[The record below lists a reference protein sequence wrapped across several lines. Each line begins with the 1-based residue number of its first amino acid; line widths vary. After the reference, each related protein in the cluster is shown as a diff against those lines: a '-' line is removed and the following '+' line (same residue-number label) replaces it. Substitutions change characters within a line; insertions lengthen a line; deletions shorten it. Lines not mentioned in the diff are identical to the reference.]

1 MILVHDKNF
10 NPNSQ
15 VLMSQTEHASPRKA
29 QFADIHLQVG
39 QRVQLIQDGASQH
52 KHYTSVIGWVE
63 NEFLML
69 RIPQEDGW
77 IVHLREGMNLEVRL
91 FSGLSIFT
99 FRTRINNMLLNP
111 RNYMLMSFPED
122 ISETPMRA
130 HLRVRTALPVEVL
143 SAPQARAS
151 LGAFHLHDIS
161 GGGASVVGPH
171 KLGEVDDAVQ
181 LGLRFDL
188 QSTGKSEHVQMQGTI
203 QNVEPV
209 HHANQPGAKPEFQ
222 HGIQFDQPDARV
234 VLLVHE
240 LQQRKH

>member
-1 MILVHDKNF
+1 
-10 NPNSQ
+10 
-15 VLMSQTEHASPRKA
+15 MSHPEHATQKA
-29 QFADIHLQVG
+29 KFADMNLQVG
-39 QRVQLIQDGASQH
+39 QRVQLIQDTATSH

-77 IVHLREGMNLEVRL
+77 IVHLREGMSVEVRL

-99 FRTRINNMLLNP
+99 FKSRINTMLLNP

-122 ISETPMRA
+122 IQESPMRA
-130 HLRVRTALPVEVL
+130 HLRVRTSLPVEIL
-143 SAPQARAS
+143 SSA
-151 LGAFHLHDIS
+151 LGKPNMGDFHLHDIS
-161 GGGASVVGPH
+161 GGGASIVGPH
-171 KLGEVDDAVQ
+171 KLGEVDSPVQ
-181 LGLRFDL
+181 IGLRFDL
-188 QSTGKSEHVQMQGTI
+188 QSTGKSEHAQLSGTI

-209 HHANQPGAKPEFQ
+209 HHANQADAQTAFQ
-222 HGIQFDQPDARV
+222 HGIKFDEPDARV

>member
-1 MILVHDKNF
+1 
-10 NPNSQ
+10 
-15 VLMSQTEHASPRKA
+15 MSHPDHAPQKTK
-29 QFADIHLQVG
+29 FAAMNLQVG
-39 QRVQLIQDGASQH
+39 QRVQLIQDGASNH

-77 IVHLREGMNLEVRL
+77 IVHLREGMNVEVRL

-99 FRTRINNMLLNP
+99 FKSRINTMLLNP
-111 RNYMLMSFPED
+111 RNYMLMSFPDE
-122 ISETPMRA
+122 IEESPMRA
-130 HLRVRTALPVEVL
+130 HLRVRTSLPIEVL
-143 SAPQARAS
+143 ESALEKPN
-151 LGAFHLHDIS
+151 LGDYHLHDIS

-171 KLGEVDDAVQ
+171 Q
-181 LGLRFDL
+181 LGGVEGAVKLRFRFDL
-188 QSTGKSEHVQMQGTI
+188 QSTGKSEEVEMLGTI

-209 HHANQPGAKPEFQ
+209 HHANQAHARQEFQ
-222 HGIQFDQPDARV
+222 HGIKFHEPDARV